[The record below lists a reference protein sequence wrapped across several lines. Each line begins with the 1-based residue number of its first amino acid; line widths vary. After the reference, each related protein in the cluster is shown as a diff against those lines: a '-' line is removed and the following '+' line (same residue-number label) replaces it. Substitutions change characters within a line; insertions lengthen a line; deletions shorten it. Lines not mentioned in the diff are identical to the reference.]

1 MNNPSSNP
9 AQGIDASRFQ
19 CNLDWFAAKNEG
31 FSFAFVKATGGET
44 YVDPCF
50 KKNGFRGKSRSK
62 FF

>member
-9 AQGIDASRFQ
+9 AQGIGASRFQ
-19 CNLDWFAAKNEG
+19 CNLDWPAAKNEC

-50 KKNGFRGKSRSK
+50 
-62 FF
+62 